1 MNSQAAEYPGA
12 DADVVWRSLVFPAGY
27 QNPTP
32 ADRYNLVVIGAGPAG
47 LITAIAAAGLGAK
60 VALIEKHHMGGDCLN
75 VGCVPSKTLLAGATD
90 GIGFER
96 TMARMRAVRAAIS
109 QHDSVQRYRDAGVDV
124 FLGAAK
130 FLDASRVQVGAQTLT
145 AKKFVIATGARAFVP
160 PVPGLAEHALS
171 NESIFELRKQPQR
184 LAVLGGGPIG
194 CELAQAFA
202 RLGTEVHLIEMQSRV
217 LPIEDEAASQAVQSA
232 LLVDGVQLHLDTKVT
247 AVEAAGVGKRLQYEP
262 VDGGATASL
271 DVDVVLAAVGRQRNV
286 DGLGLEAAGVRFDR
300 RSGIEVDSRLR
311 TSMRHIFAAGDVC
324 SRYQFT
330 HMADA
335 HARIV
340 VRNAL
345 FMGRARVDQLV
356 VPWCTYTKPEVAH
369 VGAVR
374 RDLDAASTPCKAL
387 RFDFADLDRG
397 KTDAVLD
404 AQDVPALDGY
414 AELLVDP
421 KSGQILGGTIVG
433 KDAGEQLAPI
443 ALAMN
448 QRIGLGSLG
457 TLVLPYPT
465 RSEYLRRLADAWNRT
480 RLTPRAAGLLRW
492 WLGRTR

>member
-217 LPIEDEAASQAVQSA
+217 LPIEDEAASPAVQSA

-247 AVEAAGVGKRLQYEP
+247 AVEAAGVGKRLQYAP

-330 HMADA
+330 HGGCTRASWCA
-335 HARIV
+335 
-340 VRNAL
+340 NAL
-345 FMGRARVDQLV
+345 FMGRARVDQL
-356 VPWCTYTKPEVAH
+356 A
-369 VGAVR
+369 GAVVH
-374 RDLDAASTPCKAL
+374 LYQA
-387 RFDFADLDRG
+387 
-397 KTDAVLD
+397 
-404 AQDVPALDGY
+404 
-414 AELLVDP
+414 
-421 KSGQILGGTIVG
+421 
-433 KDAGEQLAPI
+433 
-443 ALAMN
+443 
-448 QRIGLGSLG
+448 
-457 TLVLPYPT
+457 
-465 RSEYLRRLADAWNRT
+465 
-480 RLTPRAAGLLRW
+480 
-492 WLGRTR
+492 